1 MAFAALTQD
10 QLLDLIRKIFPADY
24 VVTIETEGEGRGWD
38 VFVQQA
44 AQLSR
49 DATAI
54 NTTTQAYY
62 LRYHSSQTDAPA
74 SGGVKATGQISLT
87 RSPPLAGDIV
97 LSQGTLVSSFQ
108 KNIRGQWVEGPVF
121 ELLADVTLPAGST
134 SAVVAQV
141 QCTREGYQGN
151 LPANRISEF
160 TLLGRAYIEGA
171 SVTAANTIQDQGI
184 PDRFTEAMVGRY
196 IEFVTGSNATTYPRK
211 ILAVSRGTVSVITV
225 DGPALTF
232 PDTANIRVLE
242 YADLNI
248 SIDQPDPT
256 ENGKNAF
263 LDAIG
268 RDRNT
273 GRVSGEPDD
282 AYRLRLSYLADIIS
296 PGAIDRICARI
307 LSPFGI
313 HYRILETRDPNG
325 LWGFV
330 YDLDPY
336 DYGSIS
342 TGNVMLGSVC
352 GLVRFFVILVGVGNQ
367 GEFGAPYDA
376 TNSPNPNAWDEMF
389 FDGSPVEYL
398 STIGALYD
406 AVEAARAAGI
416 CWQLILDPSL

>member
-1 MAFAALTQD
+1 MAFSPLTQD

-24 VVTIETEGEGRGWD
+24 VVTIETEGDGRGWD

-44 AQLSR
+44 AQMAR
-49 DATAI
+49 DAEAI

-74 SGGVKATGQISLT
+74 SGGVKATGQITLT

-108 KNIRGQWVEGPVF
+108 KNVRGQWIEGPVF
-121 ELLADVTLPAGST
+121 ELLANVTLPAGST
-134 SAVVAQV
+134 SAVTAQV

-211 ILAVSRGTVSVITV
+211 ILAVSRATVSVITV

-248 SIDQPDPT
+248 SVDQPDPT
-256 ENGKNAF
+256 EHGKNAF

-325 LWGFV
+325 LWGFI
-330 YDLDPY
+330 LDIDPF
-336 DYGSIS
+336 DYGTI
-342 TGNVMLGSVC
+342 TDGQILLNEVC
-352 GLVRFFVILVGVGNQ
+352 GSVRFFLILVGTGNQ

-389 FDGSPVEYL
+389 LDGQPVEYL
-398 STIGALYD
+398 TAVGALYD

-416 CWQLILDPSL
+416 CWDLVLDPSL